1 MIPDV
6 HGALCAAIV
15 GLFHPARAEIRSSSQ
30 RRWSSV
36 TFSGA
41 RHRCELCVSGDRAN
55 ELVDH
60 ATAAVMG
67 GDFAF
72 EGHVVADI
80 AVMDRRSP
88 SHDRVEIEFEALT
101 VEAY

>member
-1 MIPDV
+1 MIADV
-6 HGALCAAIV
+6 HGALCSAIV
-15 GLFHPARAEIRSSSQ
+15 DLFHPALAEIRSSSQ

-41 RHRCELCVSGDRAN
+41 RHRCELSVSGNRVN
-55 ELVDH
+55 ELADQ
-60 ATAAVMG
+60 ATAAVMSEN
-67 GDFAF
+67 FVL

-88 SHDRVEIEFEALT
+88 GRDRVEIEFEALT
-101 VEAY
+101 VEAN